1 MSGLNTA
8 SYILTL
14 RSGLSANGGKEAAT
28 NLILGT
34 INNQDYVREHGY
46 EEDLSSKKISR
57 VLGELANTPDG
68 IQQASVIPEVIDE
81 TIKNFNKDVI
91 PDLNPHLK
99 DDTLANIRKLIKC
112 DVTISEPKKE
122 FLLNYYKHGQTTEF
136 LAYTFLYAV
145 NKPNIMREGE
155 EVEVDDIQF
164 LAEVGYECPL
174 CHKELVEQVRGK
186 VRKKY
191 RITQIFPNDL
201 DDDIAA
207 AFEAEYPKPVN
218 LNAPDNLIALSEEE
232 SNDYLFAPSVELYK
246 KLFETK
252 RALVKSHQA
261 KMNVNQEQLE
271 EDIRTVLDAV
281 MDLQDLPATEPLNF
295 DALHVD
301 EKIREPF
308 VLRKTVRD
316 EAITYYS
323 YIEKVFRDSNA
334 NFDVIASQIKA
345 SSKMLESSG
354 LSQKEVIS
362 QLSEWIRH
370 QAGLGDDAEL
380 ASNIVVSFFVQNC
393 EVFHS

>member
-1 MSGLNTA
+1 MSELNTA

-14 RSGLSANGGKEAAT
+14 RSGLSANGGKEAAA

-68 IQQASVIPEVIDE
+68 IKQASVIPEVIDE
-81 TIKNFNKDVI
+81 TIENFNKDVI

-122 FLLNYYKHGQTTEF
+122 SLLNYYKHGQTTKF

-145 NKPNIMREGE
+145 NKPNIVREGE
-155 EVEVDDIQF
+155 EVQVDDIPF

-174 CHKELVEQVRGK
+174 CHKELVEQVRGRA
-186 VRKKY
+186 RKKY

-201 DDDIAA
+201 DDNTAA
-207 AFEAEYPKPVN
+207 EFEAEYPKPLN
-218 LNAPDNLIALSEEE
+218 LNAPENLIALNEEE
-232 SNDYLFAPSVELYK
+232 SSDYLFDPSVELYK
-246 KLFETK
+246 KLYETK

-271 EDIRTVLDAV
+271 EEIRTVLDAV
-281 MDLQDLPATEPLNF
+281 MDLQDQPATEPLNF

-301 EKIREPF
+301 EKIKEPF

-370 QAGLGDDAEL
+370 RAGLGDDAEM

>member
-1 MSGLNTA
+1 M
-8 SYILTL
+8 
-14 RSGLSANGGKEAAT
+14 
-28 NLILGT
+28 
-34 INNQDYVREHGY
+34 D
-46 EEDLSSKKISR
+46 
-57 VLGELANTPDG
+57 
-68 IQQASVIPEVIDE
+68 
-81 TIKNFNKDVI
+81 
-91 PDLNPHLK
+91 
-99 DDTLANIRKLIKC
+99 IRL
-112 DVTISEPKKE
+112 
-122 FLLNYYKHGQTTEF
+122 QT
-136 LAYTFLYAV
+136 
-145 NKPNIMREGE
+145 
-155 EVEVDDIQF
+155 
-164 LAEVGYECPL
+164 
-174 CHKELVEQVRGK
+174 
-186 VRKKY
+186 
-191 RITQIFPNDL
+191 
-201 DDDIAA
+201 
-207 AFEAEYPKPVN
+207 PVN
-218 LNAPDNLIALSEEE
+218 LNAPDNLIALNEEE

>member
-1 MSGLNTA
+1 MSELNTA

-14 RSGLSANGGKEAAT
+14 RSGLSVNGGKEAAT

-34 INNQDYVREHGY
+34 INNQDYVNEHGY
-46 EEDLSSKKISR
+46 YESLPSKKISR
-57 VLGELANTPDG
+57 VLGGLANTPDG
-68 IQQASVIPEVIDE
+68 IKEASVIPEVIYK
-81 TIKNFNKDVI
+81 TIENFDKDVI

-99 DDTLANIRKLIKC
+99 EDTLANIRKLIKS
-112 DVTISEPKKE
+112 DVTISETKKE
-122 FLLNYYKHGQTTEF
+122 SLLNYYEQGKTTEF

-145 NKPNIMREGE
+145 NKSNIIRKGE
-155 EVEVDDIQF
+155 EVEVDDIPF

-174 CHKELVEQVRGK
+174 CHKEIVEQVRGRT
-186 VRKKY
+186 RKKY

-201 DDDIAA
+201 DDDTAA

-218 LNAPDNLIALSEEE
+218 LNAPENLIALNEEE
-232 SNDYLFAPSVELYK
+232 SSDYLFAPSIKLYK
-246 KLFETK
+246 KLYETK
-252 RALVKSHQA
+252 RALVKSQRA

-271 EDIRTVLDAV
+271 EEIRTVLDAV

-295 DALHVD
+295 DALHID
-301 EKIREPF
+301 EKIKEPF

-323 YIEKVFRDSNA
+323 YIEKVFSDSNT

-362 QLSEWIRH
+362 QLSAWIRY
-370 QAGLGDDAEL
+370 QAGLGNDAEM